1 MVTSFLVLSIFA
13 NTAFL
18 ATPSEY
24 VELCIVT
31 VDDVTR
37 IYEGECKDVAK
48 HVLNNVQD
56 DHPSWPV
63 ELIINGNNLNKV

>member
-18 ATPSEY
+18 ATPSGY

-37 IYEGECKDVAK
+37 TYEGECKDVAK
-48 HVLNNVQD
+48 GVLTDVQD
-56 DHPSWPV
+56 SHPTWPV
-63 ELIINGNNLNKV
+63 ETVINGNNLNKV